1 MERRRVTD
9 NNSSAVMEI
18 LRVIHADLSMIKSD
32 LGTVKLDVSSHSSL
46 LNILLQ
52 DTREIR
58 SAINDIERTRVST
71 GEIEA
76 LHHDVNRVQRGLAE
90 LGARVDAIER
100 R

>member
-1 MERRRVTD
+1 MTEL
-9 NNSSAVMEI
+9 EI
-18 LRVIHADLSMIKSD
+18 LQRIQSD
-32 LGTVKLDVSSHSSL
+32 LAALNRDVGEMKLDVRSHTSL

-76 LHHDVNRVQRGLAE
+76 LHHDVNRVQS
-90 LGARVDAIER
+90 
-100 R
+100 